1 MSMSVNSNT
10 QLNVFMLSLQQNTQL
25 VNNTVNQLNSLL
37 NGQAPAGA
45 QTVGGAAPTAP
56 TTQAG
61 GPQQADGFGQSRSLM
76 DIYYSVVG
84 RGQASQPSTPNPSD
98 SSQPPGSLTK
108 DANGVITTPGGYK
121 IEATSQHEWKV
132 TGPDGKSTRVWGD
145 PHVDEGDGG
154 KWDFKRDSTFV
165 LGDGTRINCSTKPW
179 GNGMT
184 VTGGLEIISGN
195 DRVQISDIDKGKGK
209 VGDITQDGFA
219 NVNSFGGKDV
229 FVMGKETDDWSFQ
242 GKEVIGS
249 NDGGESFKL
258 GNALAAGNT
267 PVQGQTGG
275 TQQTNQ
281 KPADY
286 FKKMGDLFKTLG
298 KIFETMGKLSQ
309 MLEKLKGVG
318 GAPAQTPGT
327 GSPASRRQDFLKT
340 AFEAMGKMMDAYT
353 SLMKLQQ
360 SASQN
365 RYTVA

>member
-45 QTVGGAAPTAP
+45 QTVGHVPPG
-56 TTQAG
+56 QAK
-61 GPQQADGFGQSRSLM
+61 QADGFGQSRSLM

-84 RGQASQPSTPNPSD
+84 RGQASQPSTPNPAD
-98 SSQPPGSLTK
+98 SSQPAGSLTK

-121 IEATSQHEWKV
+121 IEATSQFEWKV

-165 LGDGTRINCSTKPW
+165 LGDGTRINCSTKPY

-209 VGDITQDGFA
+209 VGNITQDGFA

-242 GKEVIGS
+242 GKEIIGS

-267 PVQGQTGG
+267 PVQGKPVDGPSTMPV
-275 TQQTNQ
+275 TQ

-298 KIFETMGKLSQ
+298 KMFETMGKLSQ
-309 MLEKLKGVG
+309 LLEKLKGVG
-318 GAPAQTPGT
+318 GAPGQTPGA
-327 GSPASRRQDFLKT
+327 GSPASRRQDFLKN
-340 AFEAMGKMMDAYT
+340 AFGAIGKMMDAYT
-353 SLMKLQQ
+353 SLIKLQQ
-360 SASQN
+360 SAVQN